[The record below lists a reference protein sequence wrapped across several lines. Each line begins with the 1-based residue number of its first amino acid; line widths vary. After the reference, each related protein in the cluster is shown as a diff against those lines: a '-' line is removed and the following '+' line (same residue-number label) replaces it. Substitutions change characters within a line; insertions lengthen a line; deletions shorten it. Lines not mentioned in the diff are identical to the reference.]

1 MPHRVIRL
9 IASRGMQLSLSG
21 GAENTGPE
29 NDGPSHRGWKMQDSN
44 MTYQMARPENAG
56 PEDDGP
62 HKPNITN
69 ELNHW
74 STVPVEMMKFK
85 QELEFL
91 VNLLTI

>member
-1 MPHRVIRL
+1 
-9 IASRGMQLSLSG
+9 
-21 GAENTGPE
+21 
-29 NDGPSHRGWKMQDSN
+29 